1 MSHIGVRLAEAAR
14 RLVDLGTL
22 GFVCPFHNLATK
34 TLYYGSTEID
44 LATLIACPTWP
55 HSAAASAA
63 ALTRLTS
70 NEHISQ
76 SVSKSPSVSAIAASL
91 QAASAQSNSKY
102 SIASLTANSNVKDEF
117 SSRYHRPQ
125 QHPHQTTVSF

>member
-63 ALTRLTS
+63 AGS
-70 NEHISQ
+70 CF
-76 SVSKSPSVSAIAASL
+76 IAAFHS
-91 QAASAQSNSKY
+91 AAAIRMRSGPGTPA
-102 SIASLTANSNVKDEF
+102 LANSCIRDLMESQYF
-117 SSRYHRPQ
+117 SWLGENLRGTFPFF
-125 QHPHQTTVSF
+125 VFA

>member
-1 MSHIGVRLAEAAR
+1 MSHIGVRLVEAAR

-63 ALTRLTS
+63 AGS
-70 NEHISQ
+70 CF
-76 SVSKSPSVSAIAASL
+76 IAAFHS
-91 QAASAQSNSKY
+91 AATIRMHSGPGTPA
-102 SIASLTANSNVKDEF
+102 LANSCIRDLMESQYF
-117 SSRYHRPQ
+117 SWLGETLRNTFP
-125 QHPHQTTVSF
+125 FFFLFA

>member
-1 MSHIGVRLAEAAR
+1 MSHIGVRLVEAAR

-55 HSAAASAA
+55 HSAAASVAASSCFLAAFHSAA
-63 ALTRLTS
+63 AIRMRSGLGTPAL
-70 NEHISQ
+70 
-76 SVSKSPSVSAIAASL
+76 
-91 QAASAQSNSKY
+91 
-102 SIASLTANSNVKDEF
+102 ANSCIRDLMESQYFSWLGGEF
-117 SSRYHRPQ
+117 ARHLPL
-125 QHPHQTTVSF
+125 FFLFA